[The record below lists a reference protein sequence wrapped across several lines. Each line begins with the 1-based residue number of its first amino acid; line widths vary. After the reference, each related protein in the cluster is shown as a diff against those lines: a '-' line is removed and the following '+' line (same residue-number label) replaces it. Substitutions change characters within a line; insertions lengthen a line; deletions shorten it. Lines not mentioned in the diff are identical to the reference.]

1 MERAARLIA
10 ALMFSALSAVPGLA
24 QENAQ
29 GRPDG
34 LFPWQMD
41 LQAPA
46 TRVMEHISWFSWYTV
61 IIMAAIV
68 LFVVGL
74 LAWVIF
80 KYNERAN
87 PTPSRVTH
95 NTSVEVLWTILPVLI
110 LVAIAVPSFRL
121 LYAQYNP
128 SIIYEDF
135 DPETTPFLTLKVT
148 GYQWY
153 WGVEYGADED
163 GIGLGVADPVVYDIT
178 MIQEA
183 DLDSGKG
190 QLRNLSVDN
199 PIVVPVNTFVRVQVT
214 AADVLHSFAIPAFG
228 IKTDAV
234 PGRLNET
241 YFKAERE
248 GLFYGQCSEL
258 CGQDH
263 AYMPAAV
270 MVVSADAFRA
280 WAASAG
286 ADLPAAYQRLEA
298 FRAAE
303 TNTKLAVR

>member
-1 MERAARLIA
+1 MKRAARLIA
-10 ALMFSALSAVPGLA
+10 ALTFSALYGGPGFA
-24 QENAQ
+24 QESQ
-29 GRPDG
+29 GPV
-34 LFPWQMD
+34 PWQMD
-41 LQAPA
+41 LQPAA
-46 TRVMEHISWFSWYTV
+46 TRIMEHISWFSWYTV
-61 IIMAAIV
+61 IIMAVIV

-74 LAWVIF
+74 LAWVIL

-95 NTSVEVLWTILPVLI
+95 NTTLEVLWTIVPVLI

-128 SIIYEDF
+128 SVIYEDF

-148 GYQWY
+148 GFQWY

-163 GIGLGVADPVVYDIT
+163 GNGLGVAEPISYDIT
-178 MIQEA
+178 MIQDA
-183 DLDSGKG
+183 DIDGAKG
-190 QLRNLSVDN
+190 QIRNLSVDN
-199 PIVVPVNTFVRVQVT
+199 PIVVPVNTFVRVQIT
-214 AADVLHSFAIPAFG
+214 AADVIHAFAIPAFG

-248 GLFYGQCSEL
+248 GIYYGQCSEL

-263 AYMPAAV
+263 AFMPAAV
-270 MVVSADAFRA
+270 LVVSAEQFQA
-280 WAASAG
+280 WVASAG
-286 ADLPAAYQRLEA
+286 SDLPGAYERLAEMRDNNSNSRLAAR
-298 FRAAE
+298 
-303 TNTKLAVR
+303 

>member
-10 ALMFSALSAVPGLA
+10 ALTFSAFWAVPGFA
-24 QENAQ
+24 QDAP
-29 GRPDG
+29 GDTGSAPSA
-34 LFPWQMD
+34 WQMD

-68 LFVVGL
+68 LFVVLL

-80 KYNERAN
+80 KFNERAN

-95 NTSVEVLWTILPVLI
+95 HTTIEVLWTILPVLI

-135 DPETTPFLTLKVT
+135 DPETTPFLNLKVT

-163 GIGLGVADPVVYDIT
+163 GTSLGVTDPVTYDIT
-178 MIQEA
+178 MIQDA
-183 DLDSGKG
+183 DLDSTRGH
-190 QLRNLSVDN
+190 LRNLSVDN

-214 AADVLHSFAIPAFG
+214 AGDVIHAFTIPAFG
-228 IKTDAV
+228 IKTDAI

-248 GLFYGQCSEL
+248 GMFYGQCSEL

-270 MVVSADAFRA
+270 LVVSADAFRT
-280 WAASAG
+280 WIASAG
-286 ADLPAAYQRLEA
+286 TDLPAAYEQLAA
-298 FRAAE
+298 FREAESNKTLAA
-303 TNTKLAVR
+303 K